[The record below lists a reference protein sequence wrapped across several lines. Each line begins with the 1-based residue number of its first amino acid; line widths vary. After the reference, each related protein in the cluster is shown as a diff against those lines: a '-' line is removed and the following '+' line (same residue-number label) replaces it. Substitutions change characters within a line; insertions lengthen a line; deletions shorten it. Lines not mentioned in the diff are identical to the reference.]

1 MELFTN
7 LTLSLWRPRSRL
19 YEFRALKQMEGGR
32 EAAQRRALVA
42 SCEGWEISRNIAVE
56 YFQGQKRM
64 KVVHIST
71 NEKHGG
77 AARAAYRLHDGL
89 CRIGYDSQMLVGSK
103 TSDSKEVTAVECPP
117 DIASRLRLHVRR
129 YRIARS
135 LRPYD
140 ALESCELFSDDRSE
154 YGDLVPEQIPP
165 CDVVNLHW
173 VSGFLDYK
181 SFFSRIQTPLVWTLH
196 DMNPFTGGC
205 HYNLSCDRYL
215 DQCGSCFQLR
225 SRDKDDLSSTI
236 WKRKKAALSGVDSS
250 RLSIVAPSRWL
261 ADEARRATLFNRFR
275 VEVIPYGLDVHNTFV
290 PRDRSAVRD
299 LLGIP
304 QNAKVVL
311 FLAANANNPRKGLSL
326 LVRALGRSALSM
338 PDLFLLTL
346 GHGRP
351 RLDFH
356 VAALHLGSLDNEWF
370 LPFVYAAADIF
381 AICSVQDNLPNTVLE
396 AMACGL
402 PVVGVEVG
410 GIPDMVRT
418 GVNGL
423 TVPVGDEEILAS
435 TINRLLKNRD
445 LSYEMGRASRRI
457 AVEEYSLQL
466 QAQRYTELYASL
478 QRDCARQASWSLSS
492 ASELGKCSPTSKS
505 AKTT

>member
-1 MELFTN
+1 
-7 LTLSLWRPRSRL
+7 
-19 YEFRALKQMEGGR
+19 
-32 EAAQRRALVA
+32 
-42 SCEGWEISRNIAVE
+42 
-56 YFQGQKRM
+56 M

-71 NEKHGG
+71 NERHGG

-89 CRIGYDSQMLVGSK
+89 CQIGYDSQMLVGSK
-103 TSDSKEVTAVECPP
+103 TSDSKQVIGVESPR
-117 DIASRLRLHVRR
+117 DLASRFRRRVLR

-135 LRPYD
+135 LRPYDD

-154 YGDLVPEQIPP
+154 YGNLVPDQIPP

-173 VSGFLDYK
+173 VSGFLDYEA
-181 SFFSRIQTPLVWTLH
+181 FFTRIRTPVVWTLH

-205 HYNLSCDRYL
+205 HYNLSCARYL
-215 DQCGSCFQLR
+215 DHCGACFQLG
-225 SRDKDDLSSTI
+225 SRDEDDLSSGI
-236 WKRKKAALSGVDSS
+236 WKRKKAALSGIDSS

-261 ADEARRATLFNRFR
+261 ADEARRAPLFNRFR
-275 VEVIPYGLDVHNTFV
+275 VEVIPYGLDVHDTFV
-290 PRDRSAVRD
+290 PKDQSAVRN

-311 FLAANANNPRKGLSL
+311 FLAAQADNPRKGLDL

-351 RLDFH
+351 RLDFP
-356 VAALHLGSLDNEWF
+356 VASLHLGFLDNDWF

-381 AICSVQDNLPNTVLE
+381 AISSVQDNLPNTVLE

-410 GIPDMVRT
+410 GIPDMVRS

-423 TVPVGDEEILAS
+423 TVPLGDEEMLS
-435 TINRLLKNRD
+435 GTINRLLNDRD
-445 LSYEMGRASRRI
+445 LSREMGRASRRI

-466 QAQRYTELYASL
+466 QAHRYTELYASL
-478 QRDCARQASWSLSS
+478 QRDCVRQASWSLSS
-492 ASELGKCSPTSKS
+492 AWRL
-505 AKTT
+505 